1 MKLLTATL
9 AKPARQVQTKYGV
22 RTVADCIDENG
33 NEQTVWRPANDPVLT
48 KLSVNSR
55 LTLTLDSKGKINLVD
70 NLSLALP
77 KAHEVTAA
85 PEVENNLI
93 YQGMSPQTKREVA
106 SYVTEMA
113 NLFNFCLKQV
123 DQSVE
128 NISPDDRRA
137 IATTM
142 FISVQKKYGI

>member
-9 AKPARQVQTKYGV
+9 TKPARQVTTKYGN

-33 NEQTVWRPANDPVLT
+33 NTQTIWRPENDPTLT
-48 KLSVNSR
+48 GLAVNSR
-55 LTLTLDSKGKINLVD
+55 LTLSVDGKGKINLVENIPQAIATPKTD
-70 NLSLALP
+70 N
-77 KAHEVTAA
+77 KAS
-85 PEVENNLI
+85 
-93 YQGMSPQTKREVA
+93 YQGMNNETKKQVA

-123 DQSVE
+123 DMTVE
-128 NISPDDRRA
+128 NISSEDRRA

-142 FISVQKKYGI
+142 FISCQKKYGL

>member
-33 NEQTVWRPANDPVLT
+33 NEQTVWRPANDPILT

-70 NLSLALP
+70 NLPGAI
-77 KAHEVTAA
+77 AA
-85 PEVENNLI
+85 PESEDNLI
-93 YQGMSPQTKREVA
+93 YQGMSPQTKKQVA

-128 NISPDDRRA
+128 NISPDDRRV

-142 FISVQKKYGI
+142 FTSVQKKYGL